1 MNATMKALAVSHYG
15 LLDQLQVIELP
26 TPEPGQGEIR
36 VRVAASALNPADFKV
51 ILGTMKFLHGRN
63 FPMVVGYDFSG
74 TIEALGPGSESFKI
88 GDEVFGFLPYGMKNK
103 RGAFAETIIAKVTE
117 VALKPASVSHAQ
129 AAASATPGITAIQS
143 LRDLGGLKGA
153 GTRILVN
160 GVSGG
165 VGSIAIGIA
174 KRMGATVT
182 AVGTGGGLDLARKL
196 GAETVIDRKSQD
208 VFAEA
213 KGLFDVVFDAAAVY
227 HWSQWQSF
235 LKPGGAY
242 VTTLPSLGYAK
253 DMIASLFTSTKN
265 RFIMVKS
272 KAADLQLLGEW
283 LATGLEVHLDS
294 TIPVWDVA
302 NGLARLLKGEVVGRV
317 VVDIPDQFE
326 SQPID

>member
-1 MNATMKALAVSHYG
+1 MNGTMKVLAASHYG
-15 LLDQLQVIELP
+15 PLDQLRVIELP
-26 TPEPGQGEIR
+26 TPEPAPGEIR

-63 FPMVVGYDFSG
+63 FPLVPGYDFSG
-74 TIEALGPGSESFKI
+74 TIEAVGPETESFKM

-103 RGAFAETIIAKVTE
+103 RGAFAETIIAKAAE
-117 VALKPASVSHAQ
+117 VAFKPANVSHAQ
-129 AAASATPGITAIQS
+129 AAASATPGLTAIQS
-143 LRDLGGLKGA
+143 LRDLGGLRGT

-174 KRMGATVT
+174 KRMGASVT
-182 AVGTGGGLDLARKL
+182 AVGAGGGLDLARKL

-213 KGLFDVVFDAAAVY
+213 KGLFDVVLDAAAAY
-227 HWSQWQSF
+227 HWSQWKSF

-253 DMIASLFTSTKN
+253 DMITSFFSSTKN

-272 KAADLQLLGEW
+272 KANDLKLLGEW
-283 LATGLEVHLDS
+283 LSTGLEVHLDS
-294 TIPVWDVA
+294 TIPVRDVA
-302 NGLARLLKGEVVGRV
+302 KGLARLQKGETVGRIA
-317 VVDIPDQFE
+317 VDLLNWFE
-326 SQPID
+326 N